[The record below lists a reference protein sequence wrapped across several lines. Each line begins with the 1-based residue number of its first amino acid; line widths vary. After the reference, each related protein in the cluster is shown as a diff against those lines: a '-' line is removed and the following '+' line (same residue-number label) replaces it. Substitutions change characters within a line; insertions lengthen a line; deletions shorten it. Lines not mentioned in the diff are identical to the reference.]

1 MALLLGVLI
10 AAVGITGFAFLLIN
24 NFNPD
29 LRIVIPGSYQ
39 VEMTKGSYTLFD
51 EYRSEING
59 QVYSSDFDV
68 PGIRVA
74 VISSEDVGV
83 ELNQPTSNKSY
94 EIGGRS
100 GYSVLNFQIDS
111 SGIYT
116 VVGGYPDRGAGVEI
130 VMAIGKDN
138 SGSLF
143 LAILSLLGG
152 LGIGAA
158 LFVHTFMKR
167 RDIGPD
173 AGPVVTNVTEILP
186 TTSTSET

>member
-1 MALLLGVLI
+1 M
-10 AAVGITGFAFLLIN
+10 
-24 NFNPD
+24 
-29 LRIVIPGSYQ
+29 PGSYQ
-39 VEMTKGSYTLFD
+39 VEMTQGSYTLFY
-51 EYRSEING
+51 EYQSEING

-74 VISSEDVGV
+74 GISSEDVGV

-94 EIGGRS
+94 DIGGRS
-100 GYSVLNFQIDS
+100 GYSVLNYQIDS

-116 VVGGYPDRGAGVEI
+116 VVGGYPDRGAGVDI
-130 VMAIGKDN
+130 VMAIGKVN
-138 SGSLF
+138 SSSLI
-143 LAILSLLGG
+143 LAILSLPGG

-158 LFVHTFMKR
+158 LFVHTLMNR

-173 AGPVVTNVTEILP
+173 AGPVATNVTEVLP

>member
-1 MALLLGVLI
+1 M
-10 AAVGITGFAFLLIN
+10 
-24 NFNPD
+24 
-29 LRIVIPGSYQ
+29 PGSYQ

-51 EYRSEING
+51 EYQSEVNG
-59 QVYSSDFDV
+59 QAYSSDFDV

-74 VISSEDVGV
+74 LISSEDVRV

-100 GYSVLNFQIDS
+100 GYSVLNLQIDS

-116 VVGGYPDRGAGVEI
+116 VVGGYPDRGAGVDI
-130 VMAIGKDN
+130 VMAIGKEH

-158 LFVHTFMKR
+158 LFDHTPHEAARHWPR
-167 RDIGPD
+167 RRSSCD
-173 AGPVVTNVTEILP
+173 
-186 TTSTSET
+186 